1 SLKCADFWRT
11 VLNCPPARRA
21 GRPLYRFRDSL
32 TARPPLVPPGF
43 LATRANRT
51 RRSFPLLRRKFQVLS
66 DPSPEGP
73 ILASVFNQHN
83 RCIARCHS
91 CLACEKT
98 GHSRVERF
106 LLFCRPTSAQE
117 HLHEHDP
124 VGSLDAE
131 VARIIQ
137 KATCGVLRN
146 NLETITLGSVQA
158 LDKRAVDCVSDG
170 HKVCLRAT
178 LDKFNANRGRRR

>member
-1 SLKCADFWRT
+1 MRSSH
-11 VLNCPPARRA
+11 
-21 GRPLYRFRDSL
+21 SL
-32 TARPPLVPPGF
+32 TARPSLVRRGF

-83 RCIARCHS
+83 RCIAWCHS

-106 LLFCRPTSAQE
+106 LLLCRPTSAQE

-137 KATCGVLRN
+137 KATYLLKKKLTGTHLCGFPNRFSDPA
-146 NLETITLGSVQA
+146 THSTAAIQK
-158 LDKRAVDCVSDG
+158 LDSARLFRQKPSDQSL
-170 HKVCLRAT
+170 H
-178 LDKFNANRGRRR
+178 GRESIVGQ